1 MTIRIQTA
9 DTCEAQNQ
17 MLSCPFYSGSKT
29 YICEYGKMTIGD
41 DGGANFVVTNT
52 LARCKGFSL
61 QRGNLKQTISKN
73 LMPKFLEPLARDEK
87 MEIAVPQQTFAI
99 TPKIFQIKP
108 KELKKFFS
116 NASQTFV

>member
-1 MTIRIQTA
+1 
-9 DTCEAQNQ
+9 
-17 MLSCPFYSGSKT
+17 
-29 YICEYGKMTIGD
+29 MTIGD

-61 QRGNLKQTISKN
+61 QRENLKQTISKN
-73 LMPKFLEPLARDEK
+73 LMRKFLEALARDEK

-108 KELKKFFS
+108 KEHKKLFPNKRLLLKRLYDPKRS
-116 NASQTFV
+116 LAKTWPVGATDYY